1 MKAVLRIA
9 YHRYFDDKIFEEH
22 LKLVRDNADIIDEIN
37 LFVEFSHYGYWP
49 VEQQAE
55 HCKLLRKR
63 IAQYREVGIPSVGL
77 NVLCTVGHLDENWDI
92 LPATEMQHY
101 VSEESVESRSCL
113 CPSGEDY
120 LEYIAARY
128 RLYAGTG
135 ADFIWFDDDMRM
147 GNHNRK
153 DSCYCP
159 RCVALFSRR
168 RKTEYT
174 RESLVEALKTDAAL
188 RADWRKFHESLYL
201 RVMRTAE
208 QAVHSVAPGVK
219 MGLMTGNGNG
229 SADPGWFR
237 AGKSVM
243 GRPGGGFYNERVPAD
258 AIGKALETDAQV
270 SRYPAGVRDIQYE
283 FECFNYQ
290 RLAKSLRM
298 KDLESVLSLAN
309 GCSGVLYNDF
319 CFDDRPELVDLIRAR
334 KPQWNALTRRA
345 GKYNTG
351 VYCPEIS
358 MGRQLVEIGIPV
370 TADVRGAVCACITR
384 YGWEM
389 LGTAEARRIL
399 TAMGVLTDG
408 AGLEWLHQAGLGAL
422 CGGSVA
428 KVYDNGQAERFTDH
442 PINGAFGGYH
452 RDVWMNFFGAGRAY
466 ELAPEEGAEV
476 ISRLETVTYLPG
488 GVSLYLMQREDGLC
502 FAADGYL
509 FPDSLEDDHKRAQLI
524 RLLDH
529 LSGGRLPVVTEQ
541 PLKLAPF
548 VRSAPDGGVTV
559 LLVNAML
566 DDTGEFDTVIR
577 TTGDAPRM
585 ISEKG
590 RPVKLPAEKVDG
602 GYRVHLNSVEPWR
615 YIVLTNR
622 KK

>member
-1 MKAVLRIA
+1 MKAALRIA

-22 LKLVRDNADIIDEIN
+22 LELVRKNVDVIDEITM
-37 LFVEFSHYGYWP
+37 FVEFSHYGYWP

-63 IAQYREVGIPSVGL
+63 IEQYRAVGVPSVGL

-92 LPATEMQHY
+92 LPTTEMQHY
-101 VSEESVESRSCL
+101 VSEAGVESRACL

-120 LEYIAARY
+120 PDYIAARY

-135 ADFIWFDDDMRM
+135 ADFIWFDDDMRL
-147 GNHNRK
+147 GNHNK
-153 DSCYCP
+153 ADYCYCP
-159 RCVALFSRR
+159 RCLEQFSRR
-168 RKTEYT
+168 RKTKYT
-174 RESLVEALKTDAAL
+174 RESLVAALKTDAAL

-208 QAVHSVAPGVK
+208 EAAHSVAPGVK

-229 SADPGWFR
+229 SADPKWFR

-243 GRPGGGFYNERVPAD
+243 GRPGGGFYTECVPVD

-270 SRYPAGVRDIQYE
+270 SRYPSGVRDIQYE

-298 KDLESVLSLAN
+298 KDLESVLSLAA
-309 GCSGVLYNDF
+309 GCGGVLYNDF

-334 KPQWNALTRRA
+334 KPKWNAMTRRA
-345 GKYNTG
+345 GKYSAG

-358 MGRQLVEIGIPV
+358 LGRSLVQIGIPV
-370 TADVRGAVCACITR
+370 TSTTRGAVCACITR
-384 YGWEM
+384 VGWEM
-389 LGTAEARRIL
+389 LGKAEAKTIL
-399 TAMGVLTDG
+399 TTMGVLTDG
-408 AGLEWLHQAGLGAL
+408 AGLEWLHEAGLGDL
-422 CGGSVA
+422 CGGKVA
-428 KVYDNGQAERFTDH
+428 KMFDNGRAERFTDH

-466 ELAPEEGAEV
+466 ELAPDEGAE
-476 ISRLETVTYLPG
+476 ILSRSETVTYLPG
-488 GVSLYLMQREDGLC
+488 GVSLYLTQRKDGLC

-509 FPDSLEDDHKRAQLI
+509 FPDALEDDHKRAQLI
-524 RLLDH
+524 RLFDR

-566 DDTGEFDTVIR
+566 DDTGDFDTVIR
-577 TTGDAPRM
+577 TAGDAPRM

-590 RPVKLPAEKVDG
+590 RLVKLPTEKVDG
-602 GYRVHLNSVEPWR
+602 GYRVRLNSIEPWR
-615 YIVLTNR
+615 YVILTNR
-622 KK
+622 K